1 MTPAERDPFG
11 PPAGDS
17 TCLDSPCVSC
27 VRSALSE
34 RNVMA
39 AAEADVHVD
48 VQRVVTVQ
56 LVGELV
62 GGVVVVGP
70 VHEE

>member
-11 PPAGDS
+11 PLAGDS

-27 VRSALSE
+27 VCSASCVW
-34 RNVMA
+34 NVMA
-39 AAEADVHVD
+39 SAEADVQVD
-48 VQRVVTVQ
+48 VQRVVIVQ